1 MSAMVKDQP
10 PAPPGSRAPQQ
21 TVQSVER
28 AFLLLETMADAEGIM
43 GVSALSAET
52 GLPLPTIHRLIR
64 TLVDLGYV
72 HQDASRR
79 YVLGPKLFRLGERS
93 GRMFTFLARPHLTPL
108 EDLLEETVNLTM
120 LENGE
125 VVYVAQAQ
133 STKHSMRMFTEVGKR
148 VAPHSN
154 APGKVMLA
162 EVPRE
167 RVPAILD
174 RTGMAAMTDRTITDR
189 GEFMA
194 CLDLVKEQGYALD
207 EGEQEVGVHAVA
219 ISVTNTPTR
228 LALSVSGPASRIT
241 PEFVARAV
249 PAMRKVALALDAE
262 LHGDVPDGADSPRQ
276 RATV

>member
-1 MSAMVKDQP
+1 MARMAQDQQPARPSSAR
-10 PAPPGSRAPQQ
+10 GSQQ

-28 AFLLLETMADAEGIM
+28 TFLLLETMAEAEGVM
-43 GVSALSAET
+43 GVSALATAT

-64 TLVDLGYV
+64 TLVDMGYV

-79 YVLGPKLFRLGERS
+79 YVLGPRLFRLGERS

-108 EDLLEETVNLTM
+108 EERLGETVALSM

-125 VVYVAQAQ
+125 VVCVAQAQ
-133 STKHSMRMFTEVGKR
+133 STRHSMRMFAEVGQR
-148 VAPHSN
+148 VPPHCN

-167 RVPAILD
+167 RVDGILD

-189 GEFMA
+189 A
-194 CLDLVKEQGYALD
+194 ALLAALDDVRERGYALD
-207 EGEQEVGVHAVA
+207 EGEQEVGVNGVA
-219 ISVTNTPTR
+219 ISVTNSPAR

-241 PEFVARAV
+241 PEFIERAL
-249 PAMRKVALALDAE
+249 PAMREVAAALDAE
-262 LHGDVPDGADSPRQ
+262 LRGEAAATGD
-276 RATV
+276 